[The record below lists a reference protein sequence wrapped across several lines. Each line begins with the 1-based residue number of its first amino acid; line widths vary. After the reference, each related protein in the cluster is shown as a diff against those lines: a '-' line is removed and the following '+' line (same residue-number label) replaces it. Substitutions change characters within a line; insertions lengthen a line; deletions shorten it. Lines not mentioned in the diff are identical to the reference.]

1 MKSGI
6 KSKPKRNKKNAPNGA
21 FFGVSGKPRP
31 CGGADETERKRRSN
45 RGRVIL
51 LVVLPAPASCGVSLA
66 LCGPAARAGLN
77 NRFLRFVLFC
87 DIFIDNYKK
96 LCILTCEK
104 YRSKNMSDKIITSYD
119 IMLTDMRTAYG
130 QVPMNARIAVV
141 TDDFSYIDDDPHD
154 YVHDPELGDEVFVS
168 CNGHN
173 SQIGDVVA
181 YEIRNGG
188 AMIVKNFT
196 REPKEQIIKNFDR
209 AYNVVFG
216 PGYNRGKGSK

>member
-1 MKSGI
+1 
-6 KSKPKRNKKNAPNGA
+6 
-21 FFGVSGKPRP
+21 
-31 CGGADETERKRRSN
+31 
-45 RGRVIL
+45 
-51 LVVLPAPASCGVSLA
+51 
-66 LCGPAARAGLN
+66 
-77 NRFLRFVLFC
+77 
-87 DIFIDNYKK
+87 
-96 LCILTCEK
+96 
-104 YRSKNMSDKIITSYD
+104 MSDKIITSYD

-130 QVPMNARIAVV
+130 QVPKNARIAVV
-141 TDDFSYIDDDPHD
+141 TGDFSYIDDDPHD
-154 YVHDPELGDEVFVS
+154 YVHDPELGDEVLVS

-181 YEIRNGG
+181 YEIRNGD